1 MNIKWYCTWET
12 IIQMPCIKP
21 VFMHR
26 FDVWDV
32 QPNNFDEIVRTL
44 NDNLLSHGLSN
55 QTGKVLLRGKFARKS
70 VVLYVLV
77 IYDKEINVLFQ
88 GLFFISSR
96 GKIVQRFVTISKVSV
111 TPKYRTNQQ
120 WSVCWCYSDP

>member
-1 MNIKWYCTWET
+1 
-12 IIQMPCIKP
+12 MPCIKP

-120 WSVCWCYSDP
+120 